1 MNKKILFLILF
12 AAVLSFPYITQAAD
26 EAQRMVC
33 AVKNAV
39 FGVAT
44 ILVVIGWVIAGILWL
59 VSAGSPEKTGI
70 AKKATWAAV
79 IGTVLIIV
87 ANVSWTVVNDLL
99 GNPAT
104 GINLYQ
110 CTGL

>member
-12 AAVLSFPYITQAAD
+12 AAILVFPYMAQAD
-26 EAQRMVC
+26 EAQKMVC

-39 FGVAT
+39 FGVGT
-44 ILVVIGWVIAGILWL
+44 IIVVIGWVIAGILWL

-79 IGTVLIIV
+79 IGTILIIV

-110 CTGL
+110 CVGM